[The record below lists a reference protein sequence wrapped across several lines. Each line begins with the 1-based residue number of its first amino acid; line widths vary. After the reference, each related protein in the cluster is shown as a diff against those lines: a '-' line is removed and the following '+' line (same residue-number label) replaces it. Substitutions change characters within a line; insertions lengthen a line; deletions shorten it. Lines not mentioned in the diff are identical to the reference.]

1 MTTYRAI
8 SDTEVAVDAPLTQQ
22 LMQALKDNVA
32 ATAEGSS
39 GAPRIEHVALQ
50 GCDGTPA
57 AGNYVINHG
66 NIFTEY
72 SGADDELRFQF
83 RKSGVYRVGM
93 YGAAQEAI
101 GSNRSTVVNVYKST
115 NNGSSY
121 GSSLYNFTL
130 NQNGQTNDQFYDIT
144 VAANDWVKIRAA
156 SVQGKFS
163 LAVNIA
169 VADINAIFGVDCVK
183 INGYS

>member
-22 LMQALKDNVA
+22 LMQALKDNVV

-39 GAPRIEHVALQ
+39 GAPRVEHVALQ

-57 AGNYVINHG
+57 AGNYVINFG
-66 NIFTEY
+66 NIFSEY
-72 SGADDELRFQF
+72 SGFDDELRFMF

-93 YGAAQEAI
+93 AAASRQAT
-101 GSNRSTVVNVYKST
+101 GSNFSTVINVYKST
-115 NNGSSY
+115 DNGSSY
-121 GSSLYNFTL
+121 GSSLFNFDA
-130 NQNGQTNDQFYDIT
+130 NQNGALNDQYYDIN

-156 SVQGKFS
+156 TVNGRFT
-163 LAVNIA
+163 LNVNIA
-169 VADINAIFGVDCVK
+169 VADSNAIFGVDCVK
-183 INGYS
+183 INGYT

>member
-32 ATAEGSS
+32 AT
-39 GAPRIEHVALQ
+39 IEHVALQ

-72 SGADDELRFQF
+72 DGVDDELRFKF

-115 NNGSSY
+115 DNGSSY
-121 GSSLYNFTL
+121 GSSLYTFTL
-130 NQNGQTNDQFYDIT
+130 SQSGQTNDQYYDIT
-144 VAANDWVKIRAA
+144 AAANNWVKIRAA

-169 VADINAIFGVDCVK
+169 VADSNAIFGVDCVK

>member
-1 MTTYRAI
+1 MTTYRTI

-22 LMQALKDNVA
+22 LMQALKDNVV

-39 GAPRIEHVALQ
+39 GAPRVEHVALQ

-66 NIFTEY
+66 NIFSEY
-72 SGADDELRFQF
+72 SGTDDELRFKF

-93 YGAAQEAI
+93 YGAAQQAT
-101 GSNRSTVVNVYKST
+101 GNNFSTVINVYKST

-130 NQNGQTNDQFYDIT
+130 DQSGQTNDQYYDIT
-144 VAANDWVKIRAA
+144 VAANNWVKIRAA
-156 SVQGKFS
+156 SVSGRFS

-169 VADINAIFGVDCVK
+169 VADSNAIFGVDCAK